1 LSAILLFTDLAI
13 DNRLLSALNTMQLS
27 DVTDIQQQAIPHG
40 LMGKDLLASS
50 KTGSGKT
57 LAFLVPVVNRLLT
70 QKALARRD
78 ARALILAPT
87 RELAKQVFSV
97 AKALTQKMSLKC
109 TLIVGGENYND
120 QAKAL
125 RHNPQIV
132 VGTAG
137 RINDHLE
144 ARHIFLNGLELL
156 VLDEADRMLELG
168 FEKALE
174 NIHTSA
180 DHRKRQTMMFSATI
194 DSAELNYVTEL
205 MLKAPVKINIDK
217 VATPHEDISQFFYF
231 ADGVKHKNQLL
242 LKAVETEGRD
252 QALVFTA
259 TRDDTE
265 RLANYLHEHDVSAA
279 FLHGDLLQNQR
290 SAIVNDFGRG
300 KTGVLVTTDLAS
312 RGLDIANIA
321 KVINYDLPKFADEYV
336 HRIGRTGRAGK
347 KGSAISFVSS
357 KDWRSFLAIQ
367 SRLEQRFKFTEF
379 EGLGAKFK
387 GLGSI
392 SRVAQAKAEKAR
404 TKTAAS
410 VVRPKRSKR
419 FNPMSSSEEL
429 GFAPVKRKPRATP
442 DEDFDADDSDQS

>member
-1 LSAILLFTDLAI
+1 MLFNELPL
-13 DNRLLSALNTMQLS
+13 DNRLLSVLQTMQMS
-27 DVTDIQQQAIPHG
+27 EVTDIQQQAIPHG
-40 LMGKDLLASS
+40 LMGKDILASS

-57 LAFLVPVVNRLLT
+57 LAFLVPVVQRLLT
-70 QKALARRD
+70 QKALSKRD
-78 ARALILAPT
+78 PRALILAPT

-97 AKALTQKMSLKC
+97 AKALTQKQSLQC

-125 RHNPQIV
+125 KHNPHIV

-137 RINDHLE
+137 RIHDHLE
-144 ARHIFLNGLELL
+144 ARHLFLNGLELL

-174 NIHTSA
+174 NIHSSA

-194 DSAELNYVTEL
+194 DSAEVNHMTQL

-217 VATPHEDISQFFYF
+217 IATPHVDITQHFYF
-231 ADGVKHKNQLL
+231 ADSVSHKDQLL
-242 LKAVETEGRD
+242 LRAVEIKGRE

-259 TRDDTE
+259 TRSDTE
-265 RLANYLHEHDVSAA
+265 RLSDFLKAQQISAV

-290 SAIVNDFGRG
+290 SAIINDFGRG
-300 KTGVLVTTDLAS
+300 KIGILVTTDLAS

-347 KGSAISFVSS
+347 KGNALSFISR
-357 KDWRSFLAIQ
+357 KDWQSFLAIQ
-367 SRLEQRFKFTEF
+367 ARLEQRFDFSEF
-379 EGLGAKFK
+379 EGLVARFK
-387 GLGSI
+387 GLGMNPKEM
-392 SRVAQAKAEKAR
+392 QEKIQKPVLKPV
-404 TKTAAS
+404 TKTQKKA
-410 VVRPKRSKR
+410 PKKR
-419 FNPMSSSEEL
+419 FNPLESEDM
-429 GFAPVKRKPRATP
+429 GFIPVKRKPRASLDTP
-442 DEDFDADDSDQS
+442 FDDDNED

>member
-1 LSAILLFTDLAI
+1 MQFTDLAL
-13 DNRLLSALNTMQLS
+13 DNRLLTALSTMQLS

-70 QKALARRD
+70 QKALSKRD

-97 AKALTQKMSLKC
+97 AKTLTQKMSLQC

-125 RHNPQIV
+125 RRNPQIV

-137 RINDHLE
+137 RISDHLA
-144 ARHIFLNGLELL
+144 ARHLFLNGLELL

-174 NIHTSA
+174 NIHSSA

-194 DSAELNYVTEL
+194 DSAEVNYVTQL
-205 MLKAPVKINIDK
+205 MLKTPVKINIDK
-217 VATPHEDISQFFYF
+217 VATPHEDISQAFYF
-231 ADGVKHKNQLL
+231 ADGVTHKNKLL
-242 LKAVETEGRD
+242 LKAIDIEGRE

-259 TRDDTE
+259 TREDTE
-265 RLANYLHEHDVSAA
+265 RLAKQLKESDISAA

-290 SAIVNDFGRG
+290 SAIINDFGRG
-300 KTGVLVTTDLAS
+300 KIGVLVTTDLAS

-321 KVINYDLPKFADEYV
+321 KVINYDLPRFADEYV

-347 KGSAISFVSS
+347 KGAAVSFVSR

-367 SRLEQRFKFTEF
+367 SRLERRFEFTEI
-379 EGLGAKFK
+379 EGLVAKFK
-387 GLGSI
+387 GLGTKPKSEQKN
-392 SRVAQAKAEKAR
+392 VVEPR
-404 TKTAAS
+404 TKTKPTAAK
-410 VVRPKRSKR
+410 PKATKR
-419 FNPMSSSEEL
+419 FNPLESSEDM
-429 GFAPVKRKPRATP
+429 GFAPVKRKPRAAP
-442 DEDFDADDSDQS
+442 EDDIDSTEED

>member
-1 LSAILLFTDLAI
+1 LSAILLFTDLAL
-13 DNRLLSALNTMQLS
+13 DHRLLSAINTMQLT

-70 QKALARRD
+70 QRPLAKRD

-87 RELAKQVFSV
+87 RELAKQVFAV
-97 AKALTQKMSLKC
+97 TKTLTQKLPLQC

-125 RHNPQIV
+125 RRNPQVI

-194 DSAELNYVTEL
+194 DSAEVNYMTQL
-205 MLKAPVKINIDK
+205 MLKSPLKINIDK
-217 VATPHEDISQFFYF
+217 VATPHEDISQAFYF
-231 ADGVKHKNQLL
+231 ADGVSHKDQLL
-242 LKAVETEGRD
+242 LKAVELEGRE

-259 TRDDTE
+259 TREDTE
-265 RLANYLHEHDVSAA
+265 RLAKHLQDNGESAA
-279 FLHGDLLQNQR
+279 FLHGDMLQNQR
-290 SAIVNDFGRG
+290 SAIINDFGRG
-300 KTGVLVTTDLAS
+300 KIGILVTTDLAS

-347 KGSAISFVSS
+347 QGHALSLVSS

-367 SRLEQRFKFTEF
+367 SRLEQRFKFSEF
-379 EGLGAKFK
+379 EGLVAKFK
-387 GLGSI
+387 GLGTK
-392 SRVAQAKAEKAR
+392 SRAEHTKIVQAR
-404 TKTAAS
+404 TKKRAAKAK
-410 VVRPKRSKR
+410 PKKTKR
-419 FNPMSSSEEL
+419 FNPLASSEEL
-429 GFAPVKRKPRATP
+429 GFAPIKRKPRAAP
-442 DEDFDADDSDQS
+442 DEEIDADDAEEE

>member
-1 LSAILLFTDLAI
+1 MLFTDLAL
-13 DNRLLSALNTMQLS
+13 DKRLLSAIDTLQLTEA
-27 DVTDIQQQAIPHG
+27 TDIQQQAIPHG
-40 LMGKDLLASS
+40 LMGKDLLASA

-57 LAFLVPVVNRLLT
+57 LAFLVPTINRLLT
-70 QKALARRD
+70 QKSLAKRD

-87 RELAKQVFSV
+87 RELARQIFAVTKS
-97 AKALTQKMSLKC
+97 LTQKLSLQC

-120 QAKAL
+120 QAKSL
-125 RHNPQIV
+125 RRNPQII

-174 NIHTSA
+174 NIHSSA

-194 DSAELNYVTEL
+194 DSAEVNYMTQL
-205 MLKAPVKINIDK
+205 MLKSPLKINIDK
-217 VATPHEDISQFFYF
+217 VATPHEDISQAFYF
-231 ADGVKHKNQLL
+231 ADGVSHKDKLL
-242 LKAVETEGRD
+242 LKAVTLEGRE

-259 TRDDTE
+259 TREDTE
-265 RLANYLHEHDVSAA
+265 RLASFLKEHGEQDASAA

-290 SAIVNDFGRG
+290 SAIINDFGRG
-300 KTGVLVTTDLAS
+300 KIGVLVTTDLAS

-347 KGSAISFVSS
+347 QGNALSFVSS

-367 SRLEQRFKFTEF
+367 SRLEQRFKFSEF
-379 EGLGAKFK
+379 EGLEAKFK
-387 GLGSI
+387 GLGTK
-392 SRVAQAKAEKAR
+392 SRAEHTKLEQARVNKKLNKSKPK
-404 TKTAAS
+404 KT
-410 VVRPKRSKR
+410 KR
-419 FNPMSSSEEL
+419 FNPLSSSEEL
-429 GFAPVKRKPRATP
+429 GFAPIKRKPRAAP
-442 DEDFDADDSDQS
+442 DENIDSDDSE